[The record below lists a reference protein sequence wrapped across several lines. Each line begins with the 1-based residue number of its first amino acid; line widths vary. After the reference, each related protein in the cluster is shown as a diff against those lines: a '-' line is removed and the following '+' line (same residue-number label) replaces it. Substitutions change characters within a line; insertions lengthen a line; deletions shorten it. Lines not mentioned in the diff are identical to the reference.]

1 MQSKKLKDGKI
12 TIGGNEFDISKGISE
27 IRVVPE
33 EVVMLYNLEKYI
45 LNDAKKR
52 KQKTI
57 GIDRESFEDKK
68 GKEIKLKFTTE
79 ALKEMEEHQRKLAK
93 DWRLEE

>member
-12 TIGGNEFDISKGISE
+12 TISGNEIDMSKGISE
-27 IRVVPE
+27 IRVIPE

-52 KQKTI
+52 KEKTV
-57 GIDRESFEDKK
+57 GLDRETFEDKK
-68 GKEIKLKFTTE
+68 GKEIKLIFSSE
-79 ALKEMEEHQRKLAK
+79 ALKEMEEHKEKLAE
-93 DWRLEE
+93 DWRLKE